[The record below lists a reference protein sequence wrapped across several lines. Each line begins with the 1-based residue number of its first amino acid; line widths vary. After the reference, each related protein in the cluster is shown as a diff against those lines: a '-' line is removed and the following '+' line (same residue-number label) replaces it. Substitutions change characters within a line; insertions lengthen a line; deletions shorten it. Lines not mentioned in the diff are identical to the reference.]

1 MGRAKRRS
9 NNGRQDKIYVFEHT
23 KSVPICGVGVFRLV
37 NRQKREGK
45 CVCLCI
51 PSLIVSRAVW
61 VGAAQKE
68 KEEELGRENRARW
81 SGGQI
86 GPFVLTF

>member
-1 MGRAKRRS
+1 M
-9 NNGRQDKIYVFEHT
+9 
-23 KSVPICGVGVFRLV
+23 GVFLLV

-45 CVCLCI
+45 CVRLCI

-61 VGAAQKE
+61 VGAAHKE
-68 KEEELGRENRARW
+68 KEEELGRETHARW

-86 GPFVLTF
+86 GPFVITF